1 MRKRSRLSRFFDRR
15 FTLASLVAICVLAG
29 CAPQVPASQ
38 LAVSITS
45 PTPDPARLRDAR
57 VAEIYAAAKRRDET
71 ALLAMRDAGARAKAT
86 PDPALAFA
94 LLTIDPARYRDDF
107 IAAYP
112 QTFDGVNGDYGY
124 RLVQAHLAAK
134 GALVPIKR
142 LGGFAAAGDAQARER
157 LLSALPHA
165 AGGIGEAYATEA
177 VHDLFAVPPGV
188 ALDGLASLPSDV
200 RLAAISEVAW
210 CQRRPDRILS
220 YVPTPAPAPTNAG
233 ITSATAA
240 ASPTPN
246 PDVVVQAQIRQSLR
260 TCERVAVVRPRRRPS
275 SRSHRRNSTPH
286 RAQPRG
292 PSRLHRAAQARL
304 KGRH

>member
-1 MRKRSRLSRFFDRR
+1 MR
-15 FTLASLVAICVLAG
+15 
-29 CAPQVPASQ
+29 
-38 LAVSITS
+38 
-45 PTPDPARLRDAR
+45 
-57 VAEIYAAAKRRDET
+57 E
-71 ALLAMRDAGARAKAT
+71 AGARAKAT

-94 LLTIDPARYRDDF
+94 LLTIDTARYRDDF

-112 QTFDGVNGDYGY
+112 LTEDGVNGDYGY

-165 AGGIGEAYATEA
+165 AGGIGAAYAAEA

-188 ALDGLASLPSDV
+188 ALDALASLPSDV

-210 CQRRPDRILS
+210 CQRRPDRMLS
-220 YVPTPAPAPTNAG
+220 FVPTPAPAATQPAT
-233 ITSATAA
+233 TSVTAT

-246 PDVVVQAQIRQSLR
+246 PDVLVQQQIRQTLG

-275 SRSHRRNSTPH
+275 SRSHRRNITPR

-292 PSRLHRAAQARL
+292 PSRTHPAAQARL
-304 KGRH
+304 KRQH